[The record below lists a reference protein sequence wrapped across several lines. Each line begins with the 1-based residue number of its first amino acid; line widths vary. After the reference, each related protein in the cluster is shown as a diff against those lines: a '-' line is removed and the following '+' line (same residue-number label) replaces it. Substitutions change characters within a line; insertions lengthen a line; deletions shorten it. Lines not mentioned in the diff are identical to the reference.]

1 VLYADLIGD
10 VPPAWITSDMNT
22 RTPRSR
28 KPPPRGP
35 RRSADTHIV
44 RVLALLLAMARS
56 RRGVLLKQF
65 AEDRGYPLS
74 AVYRDRDALRNA
86 GVPIEEPDGGRYKVP
101 DAWLPPAATGANR
114 EEMLA
119 LFVARRLAPG
129 LRGTRV
135 ARHLDALWAKL
146 ASPGGQTPITF
157 PDEVAL
163 SIPAL
168 AAIDYAPHAVVI
180 DLLIAAQRERRAV
193 WIRYRKANG
202 DESERTVEPGF
213 LHWDGRLETLY
224 ALTWCQLRE
233 AVRVFAVHRIL
244 DARTTDETF
253 APRHQT
259 QRAALEKAFQIWV
272 REQTHP
278 VAVQFSARVAGEIRE
293 RRRHATQ
300 RLDELEDG
308 GLVWYV
314 EVAEPEELT
323 RWILGYG
330 PDARVL
336 APAHLADRV
345 RLRHRE
351 AADVPDASG
360 APESM
365 TPARRRG
372 LKSSRSGD
380 EALPAAGQQRRR

>member
-1 VLYADLIGD
+1 
-10 VPPAWITSDMNT
+10 M
-22 RTPRSR
+22 
-28 KPPPRGP
+28 
-35 RRSADTHIV
+35 

-65 AEDRGYPLS
+65 AEERGYPLS
-74 AVYRDRDALRNA
+74 AVYRDRNALRDA
-86 GVPIEEPDGGRYKVP
+86 GVPIEEPDGGRHKVP

-129 LRGTRV
+129 LRGTRI

-146 ASPGGQTPITF
+146 AGPSGQTPITF
-157 PDEVAL
+157 PDEVGL

-180 DLLIAAQRERRAV
+180 DLLTAAQRERRAV
-193 WIRYRKANG
+193 WIRYRRPDG
-202 DESERTVEPGF
+202 DETERVVEPGF

-224 ALTWCQLRE
+224 ALTWCRLRD
-233 AVRVFAVHRIL
+233 AVRVFAVHRIR

-253 APRHQT
+253 APRPQT

-272 REQTHP
+272 RERTHP
-278 VAVQFSARVAGEIRE
+278 VAIQFSSRVAEEIRE
-293 RRRHATQ
+293 RRRHASQ
-300 RLDELEDG
+300 RLVELEDG
-308 GLVWYV
+308 GVVWHV

-330 PDARVL
+330 PEARVL
-336 APAHLADRV
+336 APDQLADRV
-345 RLRHRE
+345 HLLHEE
-351 AADVPDASG
+351 AAAITVADGALAPMTSG
-360 APESM
+360 
-365 TPARRRG
+365 R
-372 LKSSRSGD
+372 RSGPRSITSSD
-380 EALPAAGQQRRR
+380 EAVPATDQRRRR